1 MFEHQKSSVANDVV
15 CCDNNACITEAD
27 LLRVQQLLELMF
39 IGGLAFDKDDKLING
54 TRWDYETS
62 IFVGIELLATVG
74 MWRTLLDTGRY
85 NIINFMPI
93 GIINDECTRD
103 GSYQSVCIRDDDD
116 DDDAYVICE
125 ARTYTVSIK

>member
-1 MFEHQKSSVANDVV
+1 
-15 CCDNNACITEAD
+15 
-27 LLRVQQLLELMF
+27 
-39 IGGLAFDKDDKLING
+39 
-54 TRWDYETS
+54 
-62 IFVGIELLATVG
+62 
-74 MWRTLLDTGRY
+74 
-85 NIINFMPI
+85 MPI